1 MSQVSKIMTI
11 IGITGGIASGKS
23 TLVKQVRQAG
33 YQVIDADQVVHDLQ
47 AKGGRLY
54 EALVKN
60 FGPDILAE
68 DGNLDRPKLS
78 AMIFSSP
85 ENRDLSAKI
94 QNQIIHQELEKAK
107 ASLGATEITFF
118 MDIPLLIELGY
129 QDWFDAIWLVYVP
142 KDIQVSRLMARNN
155 YSEEEALVRLASQ
168 IPLEDKKLFADR
180 IFDNSG
186 DLPALYQQIDQAL
199 NELNKGDKS

>member
-1 MSQVSKIMTI
+1 MTI

-33 YQVIDADQVVHDLQ
+33 YPVIDADQVVHDLQ

-85 ENRDLSAKI
+85 ENRVLSAKI
-94 QNQIIHQELEKAK
+94 QNQIIHQELKKAK
-107 ASLGATEITFF
+107 DSLAATETIFF

-129 QDWFDAIWLVYVP
+129 QEWFDAIWLVFVP

-168 IPLEDKKLFADR
+168 MPLEDKKVFADR

-199 NELNKGDKS
+199 NELEGGEKS

>member
-1 MSQVSKIMTI
+1 MTI

-186 DLPALYQQIDQAL
+186 DLPAFISKLIRL
-199 NELNKGDKS
+199 

>member
-1 MSQVSKIMTI
+1 MSQVSKDMTI

-23 TLVKQVRQAG
+23 TLVKQVRHAG
-33 YQVIDADQVVHDLQ
+33 YPVIDADQVVHDLQ

-85 ENRDLSAKI
+85 ENRVLSAKI
-94 QNQIIHQELEKAK
+94 QNQIIHQELKKAK
-107 ASLGATEITFF
+107 DSLAATETIFF

-129 QDWFDAIWLVYVP
+129 QEWFDAIWLVFVP

-168 IPLEDKKLFADR
+168 MPLEDKKVFADR

-199 NELNKGDKS
+199 NELEGGEKS